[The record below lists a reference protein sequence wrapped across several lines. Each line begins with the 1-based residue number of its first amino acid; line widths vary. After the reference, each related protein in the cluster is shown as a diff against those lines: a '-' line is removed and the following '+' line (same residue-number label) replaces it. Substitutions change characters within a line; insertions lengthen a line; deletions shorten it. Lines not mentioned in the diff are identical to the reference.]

1 MDRTFDILINNIP
14 MRLLVAELDKKLPA
28 KSGELFAELK
38 PVLQDLFVRK
48 NLREAVEFVTPER
61 PLAVKVLSEKQFKAK
76 RKSYNPKRDVYDV
89 MDSITGDTPPTWWR
103 REGTML
109 TSTLPK
115 LAELF
120 AQPITVRFRPAGTP
134 DMGISEANEKDVAE
148 NIVLNFVGEPEEE
161 EEAAPEREAP
171 PEPVPE
177 GPECD
182 KILSD
187 AGITSRRDFVR
198 WALRNHPDKGGNTE
212 VFQRIS
218 NCVDKSYPR
227 GGVRKTRRKQKKRST
242 RKSGNIH
249 PKRIFYSSTR
259 RYYTQ
264 K

>member
-14 MRLLVAELDKKLPA
+14 ARLLFAELDKKLPA
-28 KSGELFAELK
+28 KSGELFAEIK

-103 REGTML
+103 REGTVL
-109 TSTLPK
+109 TSSLPM

-120 AQPITVRFRPAGTP
+120 RQPITVRFRPTGTP
-134 DMGISEANEKDVAE
+134 DMGISEANEKEVAE

-161 EEAAPEREAP
+161 EGPEEEAAPGREAP
-171 PEPVPE
+171 PPPIAK

-182 KILSD
+182 KILAD
-187 AGITSRRDFVR
+187 AGITTRRDFVR
-198 WALRNHPDKGGNTE
+198 WAVRNHPDKGGNTE
-212 VFQRIS
+212 VFQRVS
-218 NCVDKSYPR
+218 NCVDTQYGS
-227 GGVRKTRRKQKKRST
+227 GRKTRRRQKKRRSV
-242 RKSGNIH
+242 RKSRKSKASN
-249 PKRIFYSSTR
+249 RA
-259 RYYTQ
+259 
-264 K
+264 